1 MTNVI
6 GRKYEVSIL
15 NGALQS
21 NKSELIAIFGRRRIG
36 KTFLVRETYKNNIC
50 FEITGIYNVSL
61 KDQLTNF
68 NITLS
73 KYQLTLKKVKNS
85 VNWIEAFNRL
95 GVYLDSIRKKNKKVV
110 FIDEFPWFDT
120 SKSNF
125 LPAFE
130 NFWNSYASKRN
141 DIVVVICG
149 SAASYIVNKII
160 RNKGGLHNRIT
171 QKINLKAFN
180 LSETEQMLTKQKLV
194 FTKYDVLQLYMTIG
208 GIPYYIEKINR
219 GESVAQAIDRL
230 CFTKDGFLRT
240 EFTNIFASLFTQHEH
255 HEKIIRILATVRKG
269 FTRNELVA
277 QSKLA
282 SGGTLTKVLQELED
296 SGFIEKYMPYNG
308 SNDSLFRIT
317 DEYSVFYIR
326 FIENTKPSNTGYWI
340 SMQQQQSFKIW
351 AGYSFETICMKHIAQ
366 IKEGLKISGIQS
378 IQGSWIEKNTDN
390 GAQIDLLI
398 DRKDNV
404 INLCEMKFY
413 NSEFAIDKNEVLTIS
428 NKINVFKNCTKTR
441 KSIYVT
447 YITTYGLKDN
457 EYSKQLV
464 QNNLN
469 LEHLFVDISN

>member
-180 LSETEQMLTKQKLV
+180 LSETEQMLTKQK
-194 FTKYDVLQLYMTIG
+194 
-208 GIPYYIEKINR
+208 
-219 GESVAQAIDRL
+219 
-230 CFTKDGFLRT
+230 
-240 EFTNIFASLFTQHEH
+240 
-255 HEKIIRILATVRKG
+255 
-269 FTRNELVA
+269 
-277 QSKLA
+277 
-282 SGGTLTKVLQELED
+282 
-296 SGFIEKYMPYNG
+296 
-308 SNDSLFRIT
+308 
-317 DEYSVFYIR
+317 
-326 FIENTKPSNTGYWI
+326 
-340 SMQQQQSFKIW
+340 
-351 AGYSFETICMKHIAQ
+351 
-366 IKEGLKISGIQS
+366 
-378 IQGSWIEKNTDN
+378 
-390 GAQIDLLI
+390 
-398 DRKDNV
+398 
-404 INLCEMKFY
+404 
-413 NSEFAIDKNEVLTIS
+413 
-428 NKINVFKNCTKTR
+428 
-441 KSIYVT
+441 
-447 YITTYGLKDN
+447 
-457 EYSKQLV
+457 
-464 QNNLN
+464 
-469 LEHLFVDISN
+469 